1 MTDRMAE
8 ADVRMGRR
16 ERRKIATR
24 SELVRAGR
32 ELYGERGL
40 YDARIED
47 LAERAGIAKGTV
59 YLYFRSKEEHVQAVV
74 EDGFTDLARHVSAAL
89 SGERKFPDLVARIV
103 DAHLEYF
110 AANPDRMR
118 LFHQAR
124 GILLFRRP
132 EWIALR
138 KPLRLHI
145 EMISRWLARAP
156 SPLRERSARREMV
169 ALMIFAAISGAT
181 SVRAALA
188 GKPSSFVSATALKK
202 GIVALVMELARGAPP
217 PGGRGPG
224 GWRT

>member
-1 MTDRMAE
+1 MNHRMVE
-8 ADVRMGRR
+8 ASERMGRR

-47 LAERAGIAKGTV
+47 LADRAGIAKGTV

-74 EDGFTDLARHVSAAL
+74 EDGFADLARHVNSAL
-89 SGERKFPDLVARIV
+89 GGERNFADLVARIV

-110 AANPDRMR
+110 AANPDLMR

-124 GILLFRRP
+124 GILLFKRP
-132 EWIALR
+132 EWSALR
-138 KPLRLHI
+138 QPLRLHI
-145 EMISRWLARAP
+145 EMISRWLSRAP
-156 SPLRERSARREMV
+156 SQVRERSARRGLV
-169 ALMIFAAISGAT
+169 ALTIFAAISGAT

-188 GKPSSFVSATALKK
+188 GKPTTFVSAIALKR
-202 GIVALVMELARGAPP
+202 GIVALALELARGATPAGT
-217 PGGRGPG
+217 GG
-224 GWRT
+224 